1 MKRGKDIVVSTP
13 DYPPHKLGGL
23 ATLSKS
29 IVDSLKSND
38 VDVEVLIWNKPSQV
52 KSCRASTLINIHIW
66 PLFFMNEDQL
76 KKTIN
81 FIHGSEVI
89 PFSKNPILRLLKR
102 LIWSR
107 LIRRM
112 EMSKA
117 NIFISKF
124 SLELT
129 QKFGLQ
135 VDHSRDI
142 VFPNRTVL
150 SNKEFVE
157 KTIGDEIVLCCMAR
171 DIPHKNLEGVVKFA
185 HILQQVSKKKIALYI
200 TSTRFHSDKIK
211 IMGTKFS
218 NDQRDE
224 IYHKAHFN
232 LLLSLDHSKRGQ
244 VEGFGLTPLEA
255 AIFSTPSIV
264 FNSGG
269 LSESVHHGQTGWVF
283 DQLNDESI
291 EQWWRSASRDY
302 AQVAKSAYEH
312 VNLNHNAQD
321 YQKLLRVLV

>member
-23 ATLSKS
+23 ATLSKC

-38 VDVEVLIWNKPSQV
+38 LEVDVLIWNKPSQV
-52 KSCRASTLINIHIW
+52 KSCRASTLINIHLW
-66 PLFFMNEDQL
+66 PLFFMNEEQL

-81 FIHGSEVI
+81 FSHGSEVI

-107 LIRRM
+107 LMRRM

-124 SLELT
+124 ALELT
-129 QKFGLQ
+129 QKFGLE

-142 VFPNRTVL
+142 VFPNRTNL
-150 SNKEFVE
+150 SNEEFVE
-157 KTIGDEIVLCCMAR
+157 KTLGDELVLCCMAR
-171 DIPHKNLEGVVKFA
+171 DIAHKNLEGVVAFA
-185 HILQQVSKKKIALYI
+185 HTLQQVSKKRIVLYI
-200 TSTRFHSDKIK
+200 TSTRFKSDKIK
-211 IMGTKFS
+211 IVGANFS
-218 NDQRDE
+218 NEQRDE
-224 IYHKAHFN
+224 IYRKAHFN

-255 AIFSTPSIV
+255 ALFSTPSIV

-291 EQWWRSASRDY
+291 KLWWACASSDY
-302 AQVAKSAYEH
+302 TKIAKSAYEH
-312 VNLNHNAQD
+312 VHLNHNAHD
-321 YQKLLRVLV
+321 YQKLLQVLM